1 MGFQSAF
8 GDSGVILGMASG
20 AVLAVGIGWQYP
32 FVLWGGV
39 NLLAVAIGLALARG
53 RSSPPPPGQALARN
67 YLEVLRDVRLWLL
80 PLAVGGAVFNIF
92 SFFGPL
98 LLYGKFGV
106 PKDLAGV
113 AVALWIL
120 AGIMAAAFAGSVAV
134 ETSVPFSLAAALAFF
149 GFVLLVMVRGQA
161 GLNRRGV
168 RSAVPPL

>member
-1 MGFQSAF
+1 AGGQCP
-8 GDSGVILGMASG
+8 L
-20 AVLAVGIGWQYP
+20 L
-32 FVLWGGV
+32 LWGGV
-39 NLLAVAIGLALARG
+39 HLLAVAIGLALARG

-113 AVALWIL
+113 AVALSIL
-120 AGIMAAAFAGSVAV
+120 AGSVAAFFFGGV
-134 ETSVPFSLAAALAFF
+134 RRRFGRYRALVPSYAALTLP
-149 GFVLLVMVRGQA
+149 GLVGALVAHLGA
-161 GLNRRGV
+161 GLIPV
-168 RSAVPPL
+168 WTL

>member
-1 MGFQSAF
+1 
-8 GDSGVILGMASG
+8 
-20 AVLAVGIGWQYP
+20 
-32 FVLWGGV
+32 
-39 NLLAVAIGLALARG
+39 RG

-67 YLEVLRDVRLWLL
+67 YLEVIRDVRLWLL

-120 AGIMAAAFAGSVAV
+120 RSEEHTSELQSPDHPSFPTRRSSDLRGRSSPPPPGQALARNYLEVIRDVRLWLLPLAVGGAVFNIFSFFGPLLLYGKFGVPKDLAGVAV
-134 ETSVPFSLAAALAFF
+134 ALWI
-149 GFVLLVMVRGQA
+149 L
-161 GLNRRGV
+161 
-168 RSAVPPL
+168 